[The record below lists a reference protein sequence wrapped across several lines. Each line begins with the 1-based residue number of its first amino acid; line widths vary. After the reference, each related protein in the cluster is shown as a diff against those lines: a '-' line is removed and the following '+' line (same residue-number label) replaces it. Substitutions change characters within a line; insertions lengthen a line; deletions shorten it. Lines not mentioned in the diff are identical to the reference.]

1 MNAKRESRFSRMLTN
16 FSESFGLNR
25 TLSLV
30 AVCLIGLV
38 AGFGLY
44 WFLHTSPPRVIT
56 LTSGLPG
63 SSFDR
68 NAQLYRDILKRNGVT
83 LKIQSSQG
91 SLENLHRLEHQL
103 VDVGFVQGGIAD
115 GTNSQKLVSLGSLAY
130 QPLLVFYRST
140 NTVRFLSD
148 FAGQRLA
155 VGAQGS
161 GTRTLALTLLQT
173 NGITG
178 DATRFLDLDA
188 EAAAQ
193 ALLAGT
199 VDVVFLMSDSA
210 SSQTMRTLLRSP
222 GVQLLSFEQADAYTR
237 RYNYL
242 NKLRLPEGA
251 IDLGKNLPS
260 QDAWLIGPTVEL
272 VARPDLNPAVSDLLL
287 EAAQEVHGKASMFQ
301 RPHEFPAALEQ
312 EYPISADA
320 RRFYSNGKTY
330 LYRKFPFWFASLISR
345 MLVSFVPIV
354 LLIPSLRMIP
364 ATYRWQMQ
372 LRLRRWYRKLV
383 ALEREL
389 VREKVPARQDE
400 LLQRLDEI
408 ERAVKHLK
416 MPASFA
422 DQFYN
427 LRAHIDYVRLKLDR
441 RPPR

>member
-1 MNAKRESRFSRMLTN
+1 MLTN

-25 TLSLV
+25 TLSLI

-38 AGFGLY
+38 AGFGLF
-44 WFLHTSPPRVIT
+44 WFVHTAPPHILT

-68 NAQLYRDILKRNGVT
+68 NAQLYRDMLKRNKVT
-83 LKIQSSQG
+83 LKIVPSQG
-91 SLENLHRLEHQL
+91 SLENLQRLERNA

-140 NTVRFLSD
+140 NTVRFLSE

-155 VGAQGS
+155 VGGEGS
-161 GTRTLALTLLQT
+161 GTRALALNLLQT
-173 NGITG
+173 NGITPG
-178 DATRFLDLDA
+178 DATRFLGLDA

-222 GVQLLSFEQADAYTR
+222 GVQVLSFEQADAYTR
-237 RYNYL
+237 RYSYL
-242 NKLRLPEGA
+242 NALRLPEGG
-251 IDLGKNLPS
+251 IDLGKNLPA
-260 QDAWLIGPTVEL
+260 QDVWLIGPTVEL
-272 VARPDLNPAVSDLLL
+272 VARPDLNPVLSDLLI
-287 EAAQEVHGKASMFQ
+287 EAAQEVHGKAGMFQ
-301 RPHEFPAALEQ
+301 RLHEFPAPLEHG
-312 EYPISADA
+312 EYAISTDA
-320 RRFYSNGKTY
+320 IRFYSKGKSF
-330 LYRKFPFWFASLISR
+330 LYSKFPFRLASLINR
-345 MLVSFVPIV
+345 MLVLLVPIV

-364 ATYRWQMQ
+364 AAYRWQMQ
-372 LRLRRWYRKLV
+372 LRIRRWYRKLI

-389 VREKVPARQDE
+389 RAVGPAEHDE

-408 ERAVKHLK
+408 ERAVKQLK

-441 RPPR
+441 RPPL

>member
-1 MNAKRESRFSRMLTN
+1 MKAKHEHRCSRMLTN

-25 TLSLV
+25 TLSLI

-38 AGFGLY
+38 AGFGLF
-44 WFLHTSPPRVIT
+44 WFVHTAPPHILT

-68 NAQLYRDILKRNGVT
+68 NAQLYRDILKRNKVT
-83 LKIQSSQG
+83 LKIVPSQG
-91 SLENLHRLEHQL
+91 SLENLQRLERNA

-140 NTVRFLSD
+140 NTVRFLSE

-155 VGAQGS
+155 VGGEGS
-161 GTRTLALTLLQT
+161 GTRALALNLLQT
-173 NGITG
+173 NGITPG
-178 DATRFLDLDA
+178 DATRFLGL

-222 GVQLLSFEQADAYTR
+222 GVQVLSFEQADAYTR
-237 RYNYL
+237 RYSYL
-242 NKLRLPEGA
+242 NALRLPEGG
-251 IDLGKNLPS
+251 IDLGKNLPA
-260 QDAWLIGPTVEL
+260 QDVWLIGPTVEL
-272 VARPDLNPAVSDLLL
+272 VARPDLNPVLSDLLI
-287 EAAQEVHGKASMFQ
+287 EAAQEVHGKAGMFQ
-301 RPHEFPAALEQ
+301 RLHEFPAPLEHG
-312 EYPISADA
+312 EYAISTDA
-320 RRFYSNGKTY
+320 IRFYSKGKSF
-330 LYRKFPFWFASLISR
+330 LYSKFPFRLASLINR
-345 MLVSFVPIV
+345 MLVLLVPIV

-364 ATYRWQMQ
+364 AAYRWQMQ
-372 LRLRRWYRKLV
+372 LRIRRWYRKLI

-389 VREKVPARQDE
+389 RAVGPAEHDE

-408 ERAVKHLK
+408 ERAVKQLK

-441 RPPR
+441 RPPL

>member
-1 MNAKRESRFSRMLTN
+1 MLTN

-25 TLSLV
+25 TLSLI

-38 AGFGLY
+38 AGFGLF
-44 WFLHTSPPRVIT
+44 WFVHTAPPHILT

-68 NAQLYRDILKRNGVT
+68 NAQLYRDILKRNKVT
-83 LKIQSSQG
+83 LKIVPSQG
-91 SLENLHRLEHQL
+91 SLENLQRLERNA

-140 NTVRFLSD
+140 NTVRFLSE

-155 VGAQGS
+155 VGAEGS
-161 GTRTLALTLLQT
+161 GTRALALNLLQT
-173 NGITG
+173 NGITPG
-178 DATRFLDLDA
+178 DATRFLGLDA

-222 GVQLLSFEQADAYTR
+222 GVQVLSFEQADAYTR
-237 RYNYL
+237 RYSYL
-242 NKLRLPEGA
+242 NALRLPEGG
-251 IDLGKNLPS
+251 IDLGKNLPA
-260 QDAWLIGPTVEL
+260 QDVWLIGPTVEL
-272 VARPDLNPAVSDLLL
+272 VARPDLNPVLSDLLI
-287 EAAQEVHGKASMFQ
+287 EAAQEVHGKAGMFQ
-301 RPHEFPAALEQ
+301 RLHEFPAPLEHG
-312 EYPISADA
+312 EYAISTDA
-320 RRFYSNGKTY
+320 IRFYSKGKSF
-330 LYRKFPFWFASLISR
+330 LYSKFPFRLASLINR
-345 MLVSFVPIV
+345 MLVLLVPIV

-364 ATYRWQMQ
+364 AAYRWQMQ
-372 LRLRRWYRKLV
+372 LRIRRWYRKLI

-389 VREKVPARQDE
+389 RAVGPAEHDE

-408 ERAVKHLK
+408 ERAVKQLK

-441 RPPR
+441 RPPL

>member
-1 MNAKRESRFSRMLTN
+1 MLTN

-25 TLSLV
+25 TLSLI

-38 AGFGLY
+38 AGFGLF
-44 WFLHTSPPRVIT
+44 WFVHTAPPHILT

-68 NAQLYRDILKRNGVT
+68 NAQLYRDILKRNKVT
-83 LKIQSSQG
+83 LKIVPSQG
-91 SLENLHRLEHQL
+91 SLENLQRLERNA

-140 NTVRFLSD
+140 NTVRFLSE

-155 VGAQGS
+155 VGGEGS
-161 GTRTLALTLLQT
+161 GTRALALNLLQT
-173 NGITG
+173 NGITPG
-178 DATRFLDLDA
+178 DATRFLGLDA

-222 GVQLLSFEQADAYTR
+222 GVQVLSFEQADAYTR
-237 RYNYL
+237 RYSYL
-242 NKLRLPEGA
+242 NALRLPEGG
-251 IDLGKNLPS
+251 IDLGKNLPA
-260 QDAWLIGPTVEL
+260 QDVWLIGPTVEL
-272 VARPDLNPAVSDLLL
+272 VARPDLNPVLSDLLI
-287 EAAQEVHGKASMFQ
+287 EAAQEVHGKAGMFQ
-301 RPHEFPAALEQ
+301 RLHEFPAPLEHG
-312 EYPISADA
+312 EYAISTDA
-320 RRFYSNGKTY
+320 IRFYSKGKSF
-330 LYRKFPFWFASLISR
+330 LYSKFPFRLASLINR
-345 MLVSFVPIV
+345 MLVLLVPIV

-364 ATYRWQMQ
+364 AAYRWQMQ
-372 LRLRRWYRKLV
+372 LRIRRWYRKLI

-389 VREKVPARQDE
+389 RAVGPAEHDE

-408 ERAVKHLK
+408 ERAVKQLK

-441 RPPR
+441 RPPL

>member
-1 MNAKRESRFSRMLTN
+1 MLTN

-25 TLSLV
+25 TLSLM

-38 AGFGLY
+38 AGFGLF
-44 WFLHTSPPRVIT
+44 WFVHTAPPHILT

-68 NAQLYRDILKRNGVT
+68 NAQLYRDILKRNKVT
-83 LKIQSSQG
+83 LKIVPSQG
-91 SLENLHRLEHQL
+91 SLENLQRLERNA

-140 NTVRFLSD
+140 NTVRFLSE

-155 VGAQGS
+155 VGGEGS
-161 GTRTLALTLLQT
+161 GTRALALNLLQT
-173 NGITG
+173 NGITPG
-178 DATRFLDLDA
+178 DATRFLGLDA

-222 GVQLLSFEQADAYTR
+222 GVQVLSFEQADAYTR
-237 RYNYL
+237 RYSYL
-242 NKLRLPEGA
+242 NALRLPEGG
-251 IDLGKNLPS
+251 IDLGKNLPA
-260 QDAWLIGPTVEL
+260 QDVWLIGPTVEL
-272 VARPDLNPAVSDLLL
+272 VARPDLNPVLSDLLI
-287 EAAQEVHGKASMFQ
+287 EAAQEVHGKAGMFQ
-301 RPHEFPAALEQ
+301 RLHEFPAPLEHG
-312 EYPISADA
+312 EYAISTDA
-320 RRFYSNGKTY
+320 IRFYSKGKSF
-330 LYRKFPFWFASLISR
+330 LYSKFPFRLASLINR
-345 MLVSFVPIV
+345 MLVLLVPIV

-364 ATYRWQMQ
+364 AAYRWQMQ
-372 LRLRRWYRKLV
+372 LRIRRWYRKLI

-389 VREKVPARQDE
+389 RAVGPAEHDE

-408 ERAVKHLK
+408 ERAVKQLK

-441 RPPR
+441 RPPL